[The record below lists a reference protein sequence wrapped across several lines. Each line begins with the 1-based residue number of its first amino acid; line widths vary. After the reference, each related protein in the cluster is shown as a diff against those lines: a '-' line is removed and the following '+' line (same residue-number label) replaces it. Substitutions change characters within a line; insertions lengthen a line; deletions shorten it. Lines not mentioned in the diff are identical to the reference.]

1 MSNSR
6 EVSWNPVTLTE
17 ARVGKTGYNPAYT
30 TSYLSPTGYNEMIQ
44 NCGDRFTRL
53 RNYHEADVSSP
64 EISRALD
71 ALAEDISGQNGS
83 NTDEEILF
91 IEYPDDTK
99 IKKTTMKMTNNI
111 LDVWDKRTGMSDKLF
126 NRVRKALKYGSTFY
140 RINPDGTLMH
150 LPTERFV
157 GYVLSETN
165 EEEVT
170 HYIYNKNFPLIEDL
184 YKKNK
189 NSRINYT
196 GKQDLDFISVDDLLI
211 LKFGE
216 GPFGKSIIEPA
227 YKTYRRMQLI
237 EDAVVIFRVTNSQT
251 KTVYYIDT
259 GNLQG
264 PKRQK
269 VVEEQKSRLLQKQT
283 VKGKALDTE
292 YDPMSFDENYFIPT
306 SSNGRGSRI
315 EQLQPNSNL
324 GELGDLKWFKNKLAA
339 SLRVPASITDVN
351 DDEQHQFN
359 DMRVG
364 SIYQAEMRYMGYTK
378 RLKRDILPAI
388 NKAFKDFARE
398 REFVVDEGLAINI
411 ADSQNFA
418 SYKNMELN
426 QTALNIYNATL
437 QIDSLSKRF
446 ALQKYLELDQEEI
459 QYNEEQ
465 KLYEKGMTKEQ
476 IKNMPREHIDN
487 LVYGDGRVGSEYGI
501 EASGGSGGGRW

>member
-1 MSNSR
+1 MSNSK

-17 ARVGKTGYNPAYT
+17 TRVGRTGYNPAYT
-30 TSYLSPTGYNEMIQ
+30 TSYLSPTGYNDMIQ

-53 RNYHEADVSSP
+53 KNYHEADISSP

-71 ALAEDISGQNGS
+71 ALAEDISGQNGDNETS
-83 NTDEEILF
+83 DILF
-91 IEYPDDTK
+91 IKYPED
-99 IKKTTMKMTNNI
+99 KKFKVTTMKMTNSI
-111 LDVWDKRTGMSDKLF
+111 LDTWDKRTKMSDELF
-126 NRVRKALKYGSTFY
+126 NRIRSALKYGSRFY
-140 RINPDGTLMH
+140 RINADGSLTH

-157 GYVLSETN
+157 GYILSENN

-189 NSRINYT
+189 NSRTHYS
-196 GKQDLDFISVDDLLI
+196 GKQDLDFISVEDLLI
-211 LKFGE
+211 IKIGD

-269 VVEEQKSRLLQKQT
+269 VVEEQRVRLLQKQT
-283 VKGKALDTE
+283 VKGKALDSE

-339 SLRVPASITDVN
+339 ALRVPPSITDVH
-351 DDEQHQFN
+351 DDEQSQFN

-364 SIYQAEMRYMGYTK
+364 SIYQTEMRYMGYVK
-378 RLKRDILPAI
+378 RLKRSILPAI
-388 NKAFKDFARE
+388 NKAFKDFAKD
-398 REFVVDEGLAINI
+398 REFVVDEDLEVDI

-446 ALQKYLELDQEEI
+446 ALQKYLELDEEEI
-459 QYNEEQ
+459 AYNEQQ
-465 KLYEKGMTKEQ
+465 KLFEKGLTKEQ
-476 IKNMPREHIDN
+476 IKEMPQEHIDN

-501 EASGGSGGGRW
+501 EAQSGGGGRW